1 MNSYPSGSGTHRA
14 GAWVILRTA
23 AAGIGLLLWLASA
36 LAQIPAER
44 PEPSSPLV
52 PLTNAPLV
60 SIRSLLDE
68 GRRWG
73 ALAPVRIAGIVTARL
88 RDGSFFVQDGT
99 NGVRVLGTNSPA
111 LEPGTRVEVL
121 GRVSVDFALPVL
133 DFRSVTNLGRAPE
146 PEAPLITEAQGIQT
160 AHAMTLVRM
169 RGRLVDTTVL
179 EGWEWIVQPEN
190 GSLTLGVDLARVPDI
205 ALLGSI
211 KPGSQVEV
219 QGVLSRR
226 TGPNRE
232 ILGLHLAVR
241 RASDVKVLSK
251 PPFWS
256 AVRAWQ
262 ALTLVGLLTGGAFAW
277 RFTLRHEVVKRTQL
291 LQERLNQESA
301 LRQSE
306 ARFARMFR
314 SSPDPIVVSS
324 EATAEIVDVNPAFEA
339 VSGYTRAD
347 VLGKT
352 TLELE
357 LWRNPANRASAL
369 AAIRTRGSV
378 SNIPFELRT
387 REGQWR
393 HCLVS
398 AERIEFAGQACVLAL
413 IRDVTEREQQAR
425 AFLRAQQIGQVGTW
439 VYDIQSRSFE
449 ASAES
454 CRIVG
459 APSSTLHMEDLVRKI
474 HPEDGH
480 KVREDWSRML
490 AGGAHDLEYR
500 LIVDGEIRWTHVR
513 AEAERDES
521 GRILRVAGVTQDI
534 TARKNVELALRRSED
549 ARRRAQAM
557 ARVSHWEYDVATAL
571 FHTGDVLAELC
582 GLPSTDV
589 PGEALIRQVVPE
601 DKDYVD
607 DAWLRALRGE
617 PYQIEYRIQIP
628 GTPIRWL
635 CVQGEPEWDEDG
647 RLIRIVG
654 AAQDVT
660 DRKTAELAAREGR
673 QHFEALIAASPVG
686 VFRTDAEGSCLFV
699 NARWCEIAGMT
710 AEEAAG
716 TGWSRTIADVDREQ
730 VAALWAECARKG
742 EPFRMEFRFIRPD
755 GVETWV
761 LSQASIIR
769 DPAGRIVGHIGTVT
783 DITDRRRAQDL
794 LQAREALFRAI
805 AEQTPDSLFLL
816 DLSRPENPAQ
826 IVYANAAAARSH
838 GTTVA
843 EMVGQSI
850 TVFDCASTADRAP
863 ERIRRLQRG
872 ESLAFRG
879 AHRRSDGTSFPV
891 EVSAQLV
898 PALGP
903 GIVLAIDRDITE
915 QVRSEA
921 LAEGQRRI
929 LEMIAQ
935 AKPVHETLE
944 ALMRVLEAH
953 SPELIGSVLLLDLDG
968 IHLRHGAAPSLPDAY
983 NRLIDGIAIGPCV
996 GSCGTAAFRGE
1007 SVLVADIASDPLWA
1021 SFKDIALSHGLQ
1033 SCWSTPFFDET
1044 HRVIGTFAIYSRTPG
1059 LPTENHERLIR
1070 LATQTASICI
1080 TRHRAEADLRQSRE
1094 RYASLVTYVNG
1105 IVWEADPVTAQ
1116 FLFVSSAA
1124 ERILGYP
1131 ATDWLRP
1138 DFWQSHVFPE
1148 DRDRAIDYCKAEA
1161 EAGRDHSFEYRM
1173 LAADGRTLWIRDYV
1187 SVFMEDG
1194 KPSLLRGILVD
1205 VTDQKRMEEEKQKL
1219 QAQLQQAQRLE
1230 SVGTLA
1236 GGIAHDFNN
1245 ILGAILGN
1253 ADLATKDVPV
1263 DHPARECIDEIR
1275 KAGIRGRDLVEQI
1288 LAFGRGEPRER
1299 ISLHLQPI
1307 VQEAVQMLRTSLPA
1321 EVRMVTRF
1329 HPHCPGVMADAA
1341 QMHQVVMNL
1350 GTNAAQAMEGRS
1362 GSIHIT
1368 LEPFEVDEAL
1378 AARTPGLRPGP
1389 HVRLAVQ
1396 DEGCGMDSTT
1406 LGRMF
1411 DPFFTTKGV
1420 GKGTGLGLPVV
1431 HGIVARHLGG
1441 ICVSSQPGQGALFEI
1456 YLPATKVP
1464 PVEAA
1469 LQPPPSSHTLQAGH
1483 GRRLLMIDDE
1493 EAIVRY
1499 QSRLLERLRFH
1510 VSGFTSPTAALAAF
1524 RAEPS
1529 AFDAL
1534 LTDLNLPGI
1543 SGLDILAE
1551 VLRLR
1556 PGFPVILLSGLIT
1569 EELSAAAAAR
1579 GAGAVI
1585 MKPGTSEELVS
1596 TLHRLLESPSTI
1608 HR

>member
-1 MNSYPSGSGTHRA
+1 
-14 GAWVILRTA
+14 
-23 AAGIGLLLWLASA
+23 LWLSSA
-36 LAQIPAER
+36 LAQTPGESAK
-44 PEPSSPLV
+44 PSTPLV
-52 PLTNAPLV
+52 ALTNAPLV

-73 ALAPVRIAGIVTARL
+73 ALAPVRVTGIVTGRL
-88 RDGSFFVQDGT
+88 RDGSFFVQEGT

-121 GRVSVDFALPVL
+121 GRVSLDFALPVL
-133 DFRSVTNLGRAPE
+133 DFRSVTNLDRAPE
-146 PEAPLITEAQGIQT
+146 PEAPLITEAQAVQT

-169 RGRLVDTTVL
+169 RGRLVDTTVV
-179 EGWEWIVQPEN
+179 EGWEWVVRPEN
-190 GSLTLGVDLARVPDI
+190 GSLSLGVDLARVPDM
-205 ALLGSI
+205 ALLDHV

-232 ILGLHLAVR
+232 ILGLHMAVR
-241 RASDVKVLSK
+241 RASDITVLSK

-262 ALTLVGLLTGGAFAW
+262 GLTLVGLLTGGAFAW
-277 RFTLRHEVVKRTQL
+277 RFTLRHEVGKRTQL

-301 LRQSE
+301 FRQSE

-314 SSPDPIVVSS
+314 SSPDPIVVSG
-324 EATAEIVDVNPAFEA
+324 EATEEIVDVNPAFEA
-339 VSGYTRAD
+339 VTGYTRAD

-357 LWRNPANRASAL
+357 LWKNPADRASARSTL
-369 AAIRTRGSV
+369 RSRGSV

-387 REGQWR
+387 RDGQWR

-398 AERIEFAGQACVLAL
+398 AERIEFNSQACVLAL
-413 IRDVTEREQQAR
+413 IRDVTDREEQTR
-425 AFLRAQQIGQVGTW
+425 AFLRAQRIGQVGTW
-439 VYDIQSRSFE
+439 VYDIQRRAFE
-449 ASAES
+449 ASAEA

-459 APSSTLHMEDLVRKI
+459 APSSTLRMEDLVRKI
-474 HPEDGH
+474 HPEDAE
-480 KVREDWSRML
+480 KVRDDWSRML

-500 LIVDGEIRWTHVR
+500 LVVDGEIRWTHVR
-513 AEAERDES
+513 AEAERDHS

-534 TARKNVELALRRSED
+534 T
-549 ARRRAQAM
+549 
-557 ARVSHWEYDVATAL
+557 
-571 FHTGDVLAELC
+571 
-582 GLPSTDV
+582 
-589 PGEALIRQVVPE
+589 
-601 DKDYVD
+601 
-607 DAWLRALRGE
+607 
-617 PYQIEYRIQIP
+617 
-628 GTPIRWL
+628 
-635 CVQGEPEWDEDG
+635 
-647 RLIRIVG
+647 
-654 AAQDVT
+654 
-660 DRKTAELAAREGR
+660 DRKVAELAAREGR

-686 VFRTDAEGSCLFV
+686 VFRTDAEGACLFV

-716 TGWSRTIADVDREQ
+716 TGWSRTIADVDREH

-769 DPAGRIVGHIGTVT
+769 DPGGRIVGHIGTVT
-783 DITDRRRAQDL
+783 DITDRRQAQDL

-816 DLSRPENPAQ
+816 DIARPENPAQ
-826 IVYANAAAARSH
+826 IVYANAAAARMH
-838 GTTVA
+838 GTSVA
-843 EMVGQSI
+843 EMVGKSI

-879 AHRRSDGTSFPV
+879 AHRRSDGSSFPV
-891 EVSAQLV
+891 EVSAQLI

-953 SPELIGSVLLLDLDG
+953 SPELIGSVLLLDPDG
-968 IHLRHGAAPSLPDAY
+968 SRLRHGAAPSLPDSY

-996 GSCGTAAFRGE
+996 GSCGTAAYRGE

-1021 SFKDIALSHGLQ
+1021 AFKDIALSHGLHA
-1033 SCWSTPFFDET
+1033 CWSTPFFDEA
-1044 HRVIGTFAIYSRTPG
+1044 HRVLGTFAIYSKAPG
-1059 LPTENHERLIR
+1059 LPTETHERLIR
-1070 LATQTASICI
+1070 LATQTAAICI

-1094 RYASLVTYVNG
+1094 RYASLVTSVNG
-1105 IVWEADPVTAQ
+1105 IVWEADPLTAQ

-1131 ATDWLRP
+1131 ASDWLRT

-1148 DRDRAIDYCKAEA
+1148 DRDNAIAFCKAEA

-1194 KPSLLRGILVD
+1194 KPALLRGILVD
-1205 VTDQKRMEEEKQKL
+1205 VTEQKRMEEEKQKL
-1219 QAQLQQAQRLE
+1219 EAQLQQAQRLE

-1253 ADLATKDVPV
+1253 ADLATKDVPPN
-1263 DHPARECIDEIR
+1263 HPARESIDEIR

-1299 ISLHLQPI
+1299 LSIHLQPI
-1307 VQEAVQMLRTSLPA
+1307 VQEAAQLLRTSLPP
-1321 EVRMVTRF
+1321 EVRIVTRF
-1329 HPHCPGVMADAA
+1329 HPQCPGVMADAA

-1368 LEPFEVDEAL
+1368 LDPFVVDESL

-1441 ICVSSQPGQGALFEI
+1441 IAVSSQPGQGALFEI
-1456 YLPATKVP
+1456 YLPK
-1464 PVEAA
+1464 AA
-1469 LQPPPSSHTLQAGH
+1469 VAPSETAPQPPASNTSFHAGH

-1493 EAIVRY
+1493 DALVRY
-1499 QSRLLERLRFH
+1499 QSRLLERLGFH

-1524 RAEPS
+1524 RADPS

-1551 VLRLR
+1551 VLRIR
-1556 PGFPVILLSGLIT
+1556 PGFPVILLSGLVT
-1569 EELSAAAAAR
+1569 EELNAAASAR

-1585 MKPGTSEELVS
+1585 MKPGTSEELVA
-1596 TLHRLLESPSTI
+1596 TLHRLLEPPPTI
-1608 HR
+1608 DPL